1 MIISARYIHVH
12 ILFGSLYVSLDLR
25 CNVKTQFLRH
35 GQGNHGGANHFSSLP
50 DEKT

>member
-1 MIISARYIHVH
+1 MIITACYIHVH

-25 CNVKTQFLRH
+25 CDVKAQFLRH
-35 GQGNHGGANHFSSLP
+35 GQGNHGGANRFRSLP